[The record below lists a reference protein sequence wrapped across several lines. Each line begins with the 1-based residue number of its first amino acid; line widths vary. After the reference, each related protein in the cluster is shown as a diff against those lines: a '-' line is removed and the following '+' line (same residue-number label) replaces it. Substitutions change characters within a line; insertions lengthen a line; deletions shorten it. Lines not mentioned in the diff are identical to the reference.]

1 MELVMDMSL
10 EIEGYDELVK
20 EDEIRD
26 YVKKALESEFESD
39 RPVYLSLL
47 FTGNDEIQVINRDYR
62 GKDQPTDVISFA
74 YHETED
80 FDIGP
85 YDTLGDIVIS
95 MERVEEQAAEY
106 NHSVKRELYY
116 VLTHGLLHLL
126 GYDHI
131 EEEDRKEM
139 RIREEEIKD
148 YVKKALESEFESDRP
163 VYLSL
168 LFTGNDEIQ
177 VINRD
182 YRGKDQPTDVIS
194 FAYHE
199 TEDFDIGPYDTLGDI
214 VISMERV
221 EKQAAEYNHS
231 VKRELYYVLTHG
243 LLHLLGYDHI
253 EEEDRKEMRIREEEI
268 LGQFGYTREM
278 WCYEKK
284 IGKKR
289 ELQRVL
295 M

>member
-20 EDEIRD
+20 EEEIRD

-95 MERVEEQAAEY
+95 MERVEEQAAEC
-106 NHSVKRELYY
+106 
-116 VLTHGLLHLL
+116 
-126 GYDHI
+126 
-131 EEEDRKEM
+131 
-139 RIREEEIKD
+139 
-148 YVKKALESEFESDRP
+148 
-163 VYLSL
+163 
-168 LFTGNDEIQ
+168 
-177 VINRD
+177 
-182 YRGKDQPTDVIS
+182 
-194 FAYHE
+194 
-199 TEDFDIGPYDTLGDI
+199 
-214 VISMERV
+214 
-221 EKQAAEYNHS
+221 NHS

-278 WCYEKK
+278 
-284 IGKKR
+284 
-289 ELQRVL
+289 
-295 M
+295 